1 MMIMINDRF
10 HSALSGDRFDWWYF
24 SLSPLWWQLWL
35 AKTGSEQRGKAKAGL
50 LTQLWF
56 PLVREWEDSI
66 PTRQTP
72 IPVWAKKS
80 FGRTKVL
87 FCWRQEGFKR
97 WWHCGVV
104 SCAVSS
110 SWFFQRQQKEWDM
123 VTLGSCQLLRFFLL
137 IIGKMS
143 RGMPQ
148 REGRVEIQTSTSC
161 LDFDFAGFHCVPIF
175 QCSNE
180 GVIKTDAGGLFDPR
194 YFYNHHLSSGNAMK
208 KHDIITISL
217 YSD

>member
-1 MMIMINDRF
+1 
-10 HSALSGDRFDWWYF
+10 
-24 SLSPLWWQLWL
+24 
-35 AKTGSEQRGKAKAGL
+35 
-50 LTQLWF
+50 
-56 PLVREWEDSI
+56 
-66 PTRQTP
+66 
-72 IPVWAKKS
+72 
-80 FGRTKVL
+80 
-87 FCWRQEGFKR
+87 
-97 WWHCGVV
+97 
-104 SCAVSS
+104 
-110 SWFFQRQQKEWDM
+110 M

-148 REGRVEIQTSTSC
+148 REGRVEVQTSTSC